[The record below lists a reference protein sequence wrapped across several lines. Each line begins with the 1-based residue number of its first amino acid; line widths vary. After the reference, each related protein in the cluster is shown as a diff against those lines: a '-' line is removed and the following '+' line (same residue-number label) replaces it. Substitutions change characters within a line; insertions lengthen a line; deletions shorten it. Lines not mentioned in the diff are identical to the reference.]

1 MLDFEKEFN
10 PDLFLPVYKPEVD
23 VKSKLCARAH
33 KILKESMRKFDAHL
47 MVEGLK
53 LYDEAYISG
62 VQEAAVNAL
71 AFCVSIAIRFLL
83 AKRHKVSILEDLI
96 DLYAGRLCSTNHPVG
111 WYYLALS
118 AIYGFYEREG
128 PKDESMS
135 DSEVGWS
142 LMLDL
147 AQRPNVYAENF
158 VNFSVEFFYETVD
171 LPVRKPMLVLPPPI
185 QAWGSL
191 IYKVWE

>member
-1 MLDFEKEFN
+1 MGFMKER
-10 PDLFLPVYKPEVD
+10 D
-23 VKSKLCARAH
+23 
-33 KILKESMRKFDAHL
+33 
-47 MVEGLK
+47 
-53 LYDEAYISG
+53 
-62 VQEAAVNAL
+62 
-71 AFCVSIAIRFLL
+71 
-83 AKRHKVSILEDLI
+83 
-96 DLYAGRLCSTNHPVG
+96 
-111 WYYLALS
+111 
-118 AIYGFYEREG
+118 
-128 PKDESMS
+128 PKTSMS